1 MKIKPIRVE
10 DLSGDG
16 SPLQS
21 LFWAQVKSIL
31 GWKSYAFE
39 IEEEQRLLILVRR
52 IAPLFFFA
60 YVPFGPSKPND
71 LALLSEQLK
80 QRIEEP
86 IFAIRYDLPFTD
98 ISFPTAGLLPLS
110 YSIQPE
116 RTVRIDL
123 QKPLAYRKRAQRALQ
138 KCETGYTLQLYNDE
152 PGLFDRWYET
162 YTQTALR
169 DRFHPRSKEY
179 FFHLLSID
187 DDKKV
192 KPTLLLAFEQ
202 STVVGGVLLIE
213 GVKETIYLAGSSI
226 RPNVGYLLQDGAIRR
241 TKERGGIIYDLFGI
255 SNQSEYLASL
265 DLFKTA
271 FGGETVIR
279 KPSLDYPIKILRYRV
294 FTCLE
299 RFRYRRSR
307 SLRQG

>member
-1 MKIKPIRVE
+1 MKIKPIRAE
-10 DLSGDG
+10 ELSGDG

-21 LFWAQVKSIL
+21 LFWAQAKSIL
-31 GWKSYAFE
+31 GWKPYAFE
-39 IEEEQRLLILVRR
+39 IGEEQQLLLLVRR

-60 YVPFGPSKPND
+60 YVPFGPSEPSD
-71 LALLSEQLK
+71 LALLSKQLK
-80 QRIEEP
+80 QEIKEP
-86 IFAIRYDLPFTD
+86 VFAIRYDLPFTD
-98 ISFPTAGLLPLS
+98 NASSTAGLLPLS

-123 QKPLAYRKRAQRALQ
+123 QKPLAYRKRAQRALR
-138 KCETGYTLQLYNDE
+138 KCETGYTLRLCNGE
-152 PGLFDRWYET
+152 PALFDRWYET

-192 KPTLLLAFEQ
+192 KPILLLAFEQ
-202 STVVGGVLLIE
+202 TAVVGGVLLIE

-241 TKERGGIIYDLFGI
+241 AKERGGEIYDLFGI
-255 SNQSEYLASL
+255 SNQSGYLASL

-271 FGGETVIR
+271 FGGEIVTR
-279 KPSLDYPIKILRYRV
+279 TPSLDFPIKTLQYRI
-294 FTCLE
+294 FTFLE
-299 RFRYRRSR
+299 RFRYRHSR
-307 SLRQG
+307 SLQQG